1 MSWYYLDP
9 TGLHTGPCNVEDFKG
24 KSSHPVLSRAEETA
38 HGTHV
43 NLPFKCNR
51 SGISPLERGHRVIFC
66 NSSSTCTCNHLCHWG
81 CKLVYCLLSECMP
94 SDSMC
99 IMTGLYEGGYVTAE
113 TLAWADGRKDWGALK
128 SIPEI
133 WDTLATATAGAPA
146 APQSAPDAVQ
156 SGSGSTSAPALAFQD
171 AQQAATGAGQQPAR
185 RKVAVVAKAAKA
197 TPAQAAPED
206 SELAAFQAEMSA
218 LGAVPVPGA
227 VPACAWSACPLSSR
241 LS

>member
-1 MSWYYLDP
+1 
-9 TGLHTGPCNVEDFKG
+9 
-24 KSSHPVLSRAEETA
+24 
-38 HGTHV
+38 
-43 NLPFKCNR
+43 
-51 SGISPLERGHRVIFC
+51 
-66 NSSSTCTCNHLCHWG
+66 
-81 CKLVYCLLSECMP
+81 MP
-94 SDSMC
+94 SDSMS

-128 SIPEI
+128 SVPEI

-156 SGSGSTSAPALAFQD
+156 SGSGSTSAPTLAFQD
-171 AQQAATGAGQQPAR
+171 AQQAATGAGQQPSSWQAAR

-197 TPAQAAPED
+197 APAQAAPDD